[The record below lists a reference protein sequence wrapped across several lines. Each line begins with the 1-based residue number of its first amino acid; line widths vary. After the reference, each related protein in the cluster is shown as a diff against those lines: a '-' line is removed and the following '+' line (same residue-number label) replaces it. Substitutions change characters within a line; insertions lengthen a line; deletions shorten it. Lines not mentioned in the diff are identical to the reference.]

1 MQAYGSTC
9 PHSSCRNM
17 TEGAPGRARA
27 STIPIN
33 KTGPSSK
40 AHIPATCQAPF
51 PHRRWLSC
59 LLHLLSDPS
68 SLLPSGLSNV
78 SRCWDEP
85 QDVESRLLCSPLVH
99 FKYSSVALEP
109 CLAFNPGLYFQ
120 NWSNQKRRSPKSDFS
135 DFLGA
140 GPLKKP
146 PSGIVPFH

>member
-9 PHSSCRNM
+9 SHSSCRNM
-17 TEGAPGRARA
+17 TEGDPGRARA

-40 AHIPATCQAPF
+40 AHTPATCQAPF

-99 FKYSSVALEP
+99 LKYSSVALEP
-109 CLAFNPGLYFQ
+109 CLAFQSGFVFAELEQPE
-120 NWSNQKRRSPKSDFS
+120 KTVAKIEFS
-135 DFLGA
+135 
-140 GPLKKP
+140 
-146 PSGIVPFH
+146 